1 VTAPAIRTG
10 RGPLVVGLAVLAYML
25 GLFHRVAPAALA
37 QDLVQAFATSA
48 VALGVLAA
56 TYFWVYTAMQLP
68 CGVLAD
74 TLGPRK
80 LLFGGGLIATGGAA
94 MFALAP
100 AFGWAAAGRMLVGL
114 GTAVAF
120 VAALKLIATWF
131 DERRFATLT
140 GVVVLAGNLTSAA
153 AGGPLAWVLQSLPWR
168 TVILALAALSALV
181 SIGALVFVRDAPP
194 GHAPVRLAPGDWRRG
209 LAAVLGN
216 RASWPGFF
224 ANLGM
229 GGAFLGF
236 AGLWGV
242 PYLVEVHGMS
252 RVQAANHASLM
263 LAAFAFAGVLWGA
276 ASDRLR
282 LRRPVFVLGAALL
295 ALCWVPLL
303 AGMRLPSAAG
313 YLLCAAI
320 GAGAAGLT
328 ISWACAKE
336 VNLPQYSGMATA
348 LVNTGCFLGPALLQP
363 AFGWVLDWDRA
374 AAAPGTLSAAP
385 GAHAALEWQRGLW
398 VLFAFSLCGL
408 AAALFVRETRAR
420 NVAGPA

>member
-1 VTAPAIRTG
+1 
-10 RGPLVVGLAVLAYML
+10 ML
-25 GLFHRVAPAALA
+25 GLFHRIAPAALA

-74 TLGPRK
+74 TLGPRR
-80 LLFGGGLIATGGAA
+80 LLFGGGLIATVGAA
-94 MFALAP
+94 MFGLAP
-100 AFGWAAAGRMLVGL
+100 AFGWAAFGRMLVGL

-140 GVVVLAGNLTSAA
+140 GVVVLAGNLSSAA
-153 AGGPLAWVLQSLPWR
+153 AGGPFAWVLQAAPWR
-168 TVILALAALSALV
+168 TVILVLAALSLV
-181 SIGALVFVRDAPP
+181 VSVGALLFVRDAPP
-194 GHAPVRLAPGDWRRG
+194 GHPAVRLAPGDWRKG
-209 LAAVLGN
+209 LAAVLAN
-216 RASWPGFF
+216 PASWPGFF

-242 PYLVEVHGMS
+242 PYLVEVHGMT
-252 RVQAANHASLM
+252 RLQAANHTSLILAS
-263 LAAFAFAGVLWGA
+263 FACGGFLWGA
-276 ASDRLR
+276 LSDRLR
-282 LRRPVFVLGAALL
+282 LRRPVFVLGAGLL

-303 AGMRLPSAAG
+303 AGIKLPSAAG

-320 GAGAAGLT
+320 GLAAAGLT

-363 AFGWVLDWDRA
+363 VFGWVLDLDRA
-374 AAAPGTLSAAP
+374 IATP
-385 GAHAALEWQRGLW
+385 GAHTAAEWHRGLW
-398 VLFAFSLCGL
+398 VLFGFSLFGL
-408 AAALFVRETRAR
+408 AAALLVRETRGRSIPPAR
-420 NVAGPA
+420 AGQQRAR

>member
-1 VTAPAIRTG
+1 MLQAR
-10 RGPLVVGLAVLAYML
+10 RRWLVLGLAILAYML

-74 TLGPRK
+74 TLGPRR
-80 LLFGGGLIATGGAA
+80 LLFGGGLIATVGAA
-94 MFALAP
+94 MFGLAP
-100 AFGWAAAGRMLVGL
+100 AFGWAAFGRMLVGL

-140 GVVVLAGNLTSAA
+140 GVVVLAGNLSSAA
-153 AGGPLAWVLQSLPWR
+153 AGGPFAWVLQAAPWR
-168 TVILALAALSALV
+168 TVILALAALSLV
-181 SIGALVFVRDAPP
+181 VSVGALLFVRDSPP
-194 GHAPVRLAPGDWRRG
+194 GHPAVRLAPGDWRKG
-209 LAAVLGN
+209 LAAVLAN
-216 RASWPGFF
+216 PASWPGFF

-242 PYLVEVHGMS
+242 PYLVEVHGMT
-252 RVQAANHASLM
+252 RLQAANHTSLILAS
-263 LAAFAFAGVLWGA
+263 FACGGFLWGA
-276 ASDRLR
+276 LSDRLR
-282 LRRPVFVLGAALL
+282 LRRPVFVFGAGLL

-303 AGMRLPSAAG
+303 AGIKLPSAAG
-313 YLLCAAI
+313 YLLCVVI
-320 GAGAAGLT
+320 GLAAAGLT

-363 AFGWVLDWDRA
+363 VFGWVLDLDRA
-374 AAAPGTLSAAP
+374 IATP
-385 GAHAALEWQRGLW
+385 GAHTAAEWHRGLW
-398 VLFAFSLCGL
+398 VLFGFSLFGL
-408 AAALFVRETRAR
+408 AAALLVRETRGRSIPPAR
-420 NVAGPA
+420 AGQQRAR

>member
-1 VTAPAIRTG
+1 VTAVAAPARL
-10 RGPLVVGLAVLAYML
+10 RWLVLGLAILAYML

-37 QDLVQAFATSA
+37 QDLVQAFATGA
-48 VALGVLAA
+48 AALGVLAA
-56 TYFWVYTAMQLP
+56 SYFWVYTAMQLP

-80 LLFGGGLIATGGAA
+80 LLFGGGLIATAGAA
-94 MFALAP
+94 LFGLAP
-100 AFGWAAAGRMLVGL
+100 SFGWAAVGRMLVGL

-131 DERRFATLT
+131 EERRFATLT

-153 AGGPLAWVLQSLPWR
+153 AGGPFAWLLQALPWR
-168 TVILALAALSALV
+168 TAILALAALSAAV
-181 SIGALVFVRDAPP
+181 AVGALVVVRDSPP
-194 GHAPVRLAPGDWRRG
+194 GRAPVRLAPGDWRRG

-216 RASWPGFF
+216 PASWPGFF

-242 PYLVEVHGMS
+242 PWMVEMHGMT

-263 LAAFAFAGVLWGA
+263 LAAFAVSGFLWGVL
-276 ASDRLR
+276 SDRLR
-282 LRRPVFVLGAALL
+282 RRRPVFVLGAALL
-295 ALCWVPLL
+295 ALCWVPLI
-303 AGMRLPSAAG
+303 AGMKLPSAAG
-313 YLLCAAI
+313 TLVCVAI
-320 GAGAAGLT
+320 GLGAAGLT

-363 AFGWVLDWDRA
+363 IFGWVLDWDRVA
-374 AAAPGTLSAAP
+374 AAAPGAHTGAA
-385 GAHAALEWQRGLW
+385 WQRGLW
-398 VLFAFSLCGL
+398 VVMAFSLVGL
-408 AAALFVRETRAR
+408 ASALFVRETRAR
-420 NVAGPA
+420 GLPPRADAAAAG

>member
-1 VTAPAIRTG
+1 MVSADAPRAGRRRLILALAI
-10 RGPLVVGLAVLAYML
+10 LAYML

-56 TYFWVYTAMQLP
+56 TYFWVYTAMQMP

-74 TLGPRK
+74 TLGPRR
-80 LLFGGGLIATGGAA
+80 LLFGGGLIATAGAA
-94 MFALAP
+94 MFGVAP
-100 AFGWAAAGRMLVGL
+100 AFGWAVCGRMLVGL

-140 GVVVLAGNLTSAA
+140 GVVVLAGNLSSAA
-153 AGGPLAWVLQSLPWR
+153 AGGPFAWVLQALPWR
-168 TVILALAALSALV
+168 TVILLLAGLSAAV
-181 SIGALVFVRDAPP
+181 SIGALLFVRDSPP
-194 GHAPVRLAPGDWRRG
+194 GHGPVRLAPGDWRAG
-209 LAAVLGN
+209 LAAVLAN
-216 RASWPGFF
+216 AASWPGFF

-242 PYLVEVHGMS
+242 PYLVEVHGLT
-252 RVQAANHASLM
+252 RVHAAHHTSLM
-263 LAAFAFAGVLWGA
+263 LASFACGGFLWGA
-276 ASDRLR
+276 LSDRLR

-295 ALCWVPLL
+295 ALCWIPFL
-303 AGMRLPSAAG
+303 AGLKLPSAAG
-313 YLLCAAI
+313 YLLCVAI
-320 GAGAAGLT
+320 GLGAAGLT

-348 LVNTGCFLGPALLQP
+348 LVNTGCFLGPALMQP
-363 AFGWVLDWDRA
+363 VFGWVLDWDRA
-374 AAAPGTLSAAP
+374 GSPP
-385 GAHAALEWQRGLW
+385 GAHAAAEWQRGLW
-398 VLFAFSLCGL
+398 VILGFSLLGL
-408 AAALFVRETRAR
+408 AASLFVRETRAR
-420 NVAGPA
+420 GIARTG

>member
-1 VTAPAIRTG
+1 
-10 RGPLVVGLAVLAYML
+10 ML
-25 GLFHRVAPAALA
+25 GLFHRIAPAALA

-74 TLGPRK
+74 TLGPRR
-80 LLFGGGLIATGGAA
+80 LLFGGGLIATVGAA
-94 MFALAP
+94 MFGLAP
-100 AFGWAAAGRMLVGL
+100 AFGWAAFGRMLVGL

-140 GVVVLAGNLTSAA
+140 GVVVLAGNLSSAA
-153 AGGPLAWVLQSLPWR
+153 AGGPFAWVLQAAPWR
-168 TVILALAALSALV
+168 TVILVLAALSLV
-181 SIGALVFVRDAPP
+181 VSVGALLFVRDAPP
-194 GHAPVRLAPGDWRRG
+194 GHPAVRLAPGDWRKG
-209 LAAVLGN
+209 LAAVLAN
-216 RASWPGFF
+216 PASWPGFF

-242 PYLVEVHGMS
+242 PYLVEVHGMT
-252 RVQAANHASLM
+252 RLQAANHTSLILAS
-263 LAAFAFAGVLWGA
+263 FACGGFLWGA
-276 ASDRLR
+276 LSDRLR
-282 LRRPVFVLGAALL
+282 LRRPVFVLGAGLL

-303 AGMRLPSAAG
+303 AGIKLPSAAG
-313 YLLCAAI
+313 YLLCAAL
-320 GAGAAGLT
+320 GLAAAGLT

-363 AFGWVLDWDRA
+363 VFGWVLDLDRA
-374 AAAPGTLSAAP
+374 IATP
-385 GAHAALEWQRGLW
+385 GAHTAAEWHRGLW
-398 VLFAFSLCGL
+398 VLFGFSLFGL
-408 AAALFVRETRAR
+408 AAALLVRETRGRSIPPAR
-420 NVAGPA
+420 AGQQRAR

>member
-1 VTAPAIRTG
+1 VTAAPAAGG
-10 RGPLVVGLAVLAYML
+10 RRWLVLGLAILAYML

-56 TYFWVYTAMQLP
+56 TYFWVYTAMQMP

-80 LLFGGGLIATGGAA
+80 LLFGGGLIATAGAA
-94 MFALAP
+94 IFGLAP
-100 AFGWAAAGRMLVGL
+100 AFGWAAFGRTLIGF

-131 DERRFATLT
+131 EERRFATLT

-153 AGGPLAWVLQSLPWR
+153 AGGPFAWVLQVLPWR
-168 TVILALAALSALV
+168 TVILLLAGLSLV
-181 SIGALVFVRDAPP
+181 ASVGALVLVRDSPP
-194 GHAPVRLAPGDWRRG
+194 GRAPARLAPGDWRKG
-209 LAAVLGN
+209 LAAVLAN
-216 RASWPGFF
+216 PASWPGFF

-242 PYLVEVHGMS
+242 PYLVEVHGMT
-252 RVQAANHASLM
+252 RVHAANHASLM
-263 LAAFAFAGVLWGA
+263 LASFACGGFLWGA
-276 ASDRLR
+276 LSDRLR
-282 LRRPVFVLGAALL
+282 LRRPVFVLGAGLL
-295 ALCWVPLL
+295 ALGWVPFL
-303 AGMRLPSAAG
+303 AGIRLPSASG

-320 GAGAAGLT
+320 GLAAAGLT

-363 AFGWVLDWDRA
+363 LVGLVLDWDRA
-374 AAAPGTLSAAP
+374 AAVPGTHSAA
-385 GAHAALEWQRGLW
+385 EWQRGLW
-398 VLFAFSLCGL
+398 VMLGFSLLGL
-408 AAALFVRETRAR
+408 VSALFVRETRGR
-420 NVAGPA
+420 SIPPA

>member
-1 VTAPAIRTG
+1 VTPAAAG
-10 RGPLVVGLAVLAYML
+10 RRGLVLGLAILAYML

-56 TYFWVYTAMQLP
+56 TYFWVYTAMQMP

-80 LLFGGGLIATGGAA
+80 LLFGGGLIATAGAA
-94 MFALAP
+94 MFGLAP
-100 AFGWAAAGRMLVGL
+100 AFGWAAFGRMLVGL

-120 VAALKLIATWF
+120 VAALKLVATWF

-140 GVVVLAGNLTSAA
+140 GTVVLAGNLSSAA
-153 AGGPLAWVLQSLPWR
+153 AGGPFAWVLQALPWR
-168 TVILALAALSALV
+168 TVILLLAGLSLVV
-181 SIGALVFVRDAPP
+181 SIGALLFVRDSPP
-194 GHAPVRLAPGDWRRG
+194 GHTAVRLASGDWRKG
-209 LAAVLGN
+209 LAAVLAS

-242 PYLVEVHGMS
+242 PYLVEVHGMT
-252 RVQAANHASLM
+252 RLRAANHTSLILAS
-263 LAAFAFAGVLWGA
+263 FACGGFLWGA
-276 ASDRLR
+276 LSDRLR
-282 LRRPVFVLGAALL
+282 LRRPVFVLGAGLL

-303 AGMRLPSAAG
+303 AGMKLPAAAG

-320 GAGAAGLT
+320 GLAAAGLT

-348 LVNTGCFLGPALLQP
+348 LVNTGCFLGPALMQP
-363 AFGWVLDWDRA
+363 LVGWVLDWGRA
-374 AAAPGTLSAAP
+374 SAAP
-385 GAHAALEWQRGLW
+385 AAHTAAEWQRGLW
-398 VLFAFSLCGL
+398 VILGFSLLGL
-408 AAALFVRETRAR
+408 ASALFVRETRAR
-420 NVAGPA
+420 GIARPG

>member
-1 VTAPAIRTG
+1 VTRAAAG
-10 RGPLVVGLAVLAYML
+10 RRWLVLGLAILAYML

-56 TYFWVYTAMQLP
+56 TYFWVYTAMQMP

-74 TLGPRK
+74 TLGPRR
-80 LLFGGGLIATGGAA
+80 LLFGGGLIATAGAA
-94 MFALAP
+94 LFGLAP
-100 AFGWAAAGRMLVGL
+100 AFAWAAVGRMLVGL

-140 GVVVLAGNLTSAA
+140 GAVVLAGNLSSAA
-153 AGGPLAWVLQSLPWR
+153 AGGPFAWALQAWPWR
-168 TVILALAALSALV
+168 TVILALAGLSLV
-181 SIGALVFVRDAPP
+181 VSVGALLFVRDAPP
-194 GHAPVRLAPGDWRRG
+194 GHPAVRLAPGDWRKG

-216 RASWPGFF
+216 PASWPGFF

-242 PYLVEVHGMS
+242 PYLVEVHGMT
-252 RVQAANHASLM
+252 RVHAAHHTSLM
-263 LAAFAFAGVLWGA
+263 LASFACGGFLWGA
-276 ASDRLR
+276 LSDRLR
-282 LRRPVFVLGAALL
+282 RRRPVFVLGAGLL
-295 ALCWVPLL
+295 VLCWVPFL
-303 AGMRLPSAAG
+303 AGMALPSAAG
-313 YLLCAAI
+313 YLLCVAI
-320 GAGAAGLT
+320 GLAGAGLT

-348 LVNTGCFLGPALLQP
+348 LVNTGCFLGPALMQP
-363 AFGWVLDWDRA
+363 VFGWVLDWGRSA
-374 AAAPGTLSAAP
+374 AVPGTHTAA
-385 GAHAALEWQRGLW
+385 EWQRGLW
-398 VLFAFSLCGL
+398 VILGFSSLGL
-408 AAALFVRETRAR
+408 VASLFVRETRAR
-420 NVAGPA
+420 GIARAG

>member
-1 VTAPAIRTG
+1 VTARPAAGG
-10 RGPLVVGLAVLAYML
+10 RRWLVLGLAILAYML

-48 VALGVLAA
+48 LALGVLAA
-56 TYFWVYTAMQLP
+56 TYFWVYTAMQMP

-80 LLFGGGLIATGGAA
+80 LLFGGGLIATAGAA
-94 MFALAP
+94 MFGLAP
-100 AFGWAAAGRMLVGL
+100 ALGWAAFGRMLIGL

-120 VAALKLIATWF
+120 VAALKLVATWF
-131 DERRFATLT
+131 EERRFATLT

-153 AGGPLAWVLQSLPWR
+153 AGGPFAWVLQALPWR
-168 TVILALAALSALV
+168 TVILLLAGLSLAV

-194 GHAPVRLAPGDWRRG
+194 GHAAVRLASGDWRKG
-209 LAAVLGN
+209 LAAVLAN

-236 AGLWGV
+236 AGLWGI
-242 PYLVEVHGMS
+242 PYLVEVHGMT
-252 RVQAANHASLM
+252 RVHAANHASLM
-263 LAAFAFAGVLWGA
+263 LASFACGGFLWGA
-276 ASDRLR
+276 LSDRLR
-282 LRRPVFVLGAALL
+282 LRRPVFVLGAGLL
-295 ALCWVPLL
+295 AACWVPFL
-303 AGMRLPSAAG
+303 AGMKLPSAGG
-313 YLLCAAI
+313 YLLCVAVGLA
-320 GAGAAGLT
+320 AAGLT

-363 AFGWVLDWDRA
+363 VLGWVLDLDRA
-374 AAAPGTLSAAP
+374 VAVP
-385 GAHAALEWQRGLW
+385 GAHTAAEWQRGLW
-398 VLFAFSLCGL
+398 VILGFSVVGL
-408 AAALFVRETRAR
+408 VSALFVRETRGR
-420 NVAGPA
+420 NVGPDRAGRGSAR

>member
-1 VTAPAIRTG
+1 VTAASAAAG
-10 RGPLVVGLAVLAYML
+10 RRWLVLGLAILAYML

-56 TYFWVYTAMQLP
+56 TYFWVYTAMQMP

-74 TLGPRK
+74 TLGPRR
-80 LLFGGGLIATGGAA
+80 LLFGGGLIATVGAA
-94 MFALAP
+94 MFGLAP
-100 AFGWAAAGRMLVGL
+100 AFGWAALGRTLIGF

-131 DERRFATLT
+131 EERRFATLT

-153 AGGPLAWVLQSLPWR
+153 AGGPFAWVLQAFPWR
-168 TVILALAALSALV
+168 TVILLLAGLSAVVSVAALL
-181 SIGALVFVRDAPP
+181 FVRDAPP
-194 GHAPVRLAPGDWRRG
+194 GHAAVRLASGDWRKG
-209 LAAVLGN
+209 LAAVLAN

-236 AGLWGV
+236 VGLWGV
-242 PYLVEVHGMS
+242 PYLVEVHGMT
-252 RVQAANHASLM
+252 RLHAANHASLM
-263 LAAFAFAGVLWGA
+263 LASFACGGFLWGA
-276 ASDRLR
+276 LSDRLR
-282 LRRPVFVLGAALL
+282 LRRPVFVLGAAMF
-295 ALCWVPLL
+295 ALGWIPFL
-303 AGMRLPSAAG
+303 AGMKLPSGAG
-313 YLLCAAI
+313 YLLCVAI
-320 GAGAAGLT
+320 GLAAAGLT

-363 AFGWVLDWDRA
+363 IFGWVLDWDRA
-374 AAAPGTLSAAP
+374 AAAPAAHIL
-385 GAHAALEWQRGLW
+385 AEWQRGLW
-398 VLFAFSLCGL
+398 VLFGFSLFGL
-408 AAALFVRETRAR
+408 AAALFVRETRAQNIR
-420 NVAGPA
+420 PR